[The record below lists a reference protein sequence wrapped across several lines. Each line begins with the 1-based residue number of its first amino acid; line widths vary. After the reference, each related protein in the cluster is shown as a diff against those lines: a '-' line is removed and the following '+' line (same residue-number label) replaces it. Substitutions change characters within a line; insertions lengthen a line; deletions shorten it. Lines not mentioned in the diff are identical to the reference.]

1 MNIDFNIDEV
11 LSEMTLE
18 EKASLLS
25 GLDLWRTKPIERLG
39 IPSIKVSDGPHGM
52 RTQDEKGDNLG
63 INDSREAVCFPPA
76 CLSAC
81 SFDRH
86 LLKEEGEAIGSEASA
101 FNVAVVLGPG
111 VNIKRSPLCG
121 RNFEYFSEDPC
132 LAGEMGAALIEG
144 IQSETAGASVK
155 HFACNNQ
162 ETDRMSYSAEVDER
176 TLAEIYLLPF
186 EKIVKKAHP
195 RTVMSSYNRINGV
208 FSSDNK
214 RLLTDVL
221 RDKWGFDGLVMSDW
235 SGTDDRVLGVKA
247 GLDLEMPS
255 SNGVNDREI
264 VKAVKRGELAIEDV
278 DRSVR
283 RVLNL
288 VKEYYK
294 IHENHEIDLD
304 RDHDISEKVA
314 ENSIILLKNDDNIL
328 PLSKQ
333 EKILFCGEF
342 FENPRYQ
349 GGGSSHINSHSV
361 TIPIK
366 VCEEKKLNFEYRKC
380 FSSNDD
386 KLENKSFEEA
396 LKMASSF
403 DRIVIFA
410 GLPESFESEG
420 YDRKHMRLPESQ
432 NEVIKSLAEKNPNIV
447 IVLQNGSPIEMPW
460 KASVKGIVE
469 SYLAGEG
476 GGEAVI
482 RILLGEVNP
491 SGKLAETFPL
501 RLEDNPSYLTFGRKG
516 KIPYNEGIF
525 VGYRYYDKKKMEVLF
540 PFGHG
545 LSYTEFKYMNMR
557 LEKKR
562 IKDND
567 KIKISADIKNI
578 GSVSGKEVVELYISD
593 DNDAVLRPEKELK
606 DFCKIELEP
615 EETKTVEFLL
625 DKRSFAYFNS
635 DIMDWA
641 VTTGKYRVMLGSSSR
656 DIRLEQDIEIEST
669 DKLPFTVGMDT
680 TIGELKEHPEIKDL
694 ANDFYEAIESVYGKD
709 DPDREMDIMKAM
721 INTSPIRNVYMF
733 NWMSKEDVEKRIA
746 EINKITSDPYRK

>member
-1 MNIDFNIDEV
+1 MNVDFDVDSVI
-11 LSEMTLE
+11 SELTLE

-25 GLDLWRTKPIERLG
+25 GLDVWRTKPVDRLG

-52 RTQDEKGDNLG
+52 RTQDDQGDNLG

-81 SFDRH
+81 SFDRD
-86 LLKEEGEAIGSEASA
+86 LLKEEGEVIGSEASA
-101 FNVAVVLGPG
+101 FNAAVVLGPA

-132 LAGEMGAALIEG
+132 LAGEMGAALTEG
-144 IQSETAGASVK
+144 IQLETTGASVK

-162 ETDRMSYSAEVDER
+162 ETDRMSCSAEVDER

-195 RTVMSSYNRINGV
+195 RTMMCSYNRINGV

-214 RLLTDVL
+214 KLLTDIL

-264 VKAVKRGELAIEDV
+264 VKAVKRGELDIEDV

-288 VKEYYK
+288 VREYY
-294 IHENHEIDLD
+294 INHRDHEADLD
-304 RDHDISEKVA
+304 IDHDVAEKVA
-314 ENSIILLKNDDNIL
+314 ENSIILLKNDDRIL

-342 FENPRYQ
+342 FEKPRYQ
-349 GGGSSHINSHSV
+349 GGGSSHINSHKVS
-361 TIPIK
+361 IPARE
-366 VCEEKKLNFEYRKC
+366 CRERKLDCEYRKC
-380 FSSNDD
+380 FLASSDEID
-386 KLENKSFEEA
+386 EESFEEA
-396 LKMASSF
+396 LNMAGSF
-403 DRIVIFA
+403 DKVVIFA

-420 YDRKHMRLPESQ
+420 YDREHMKLPKAQ
-432 NEVIKSLAEKNPNIV
+432 DMAIRRLAEKNQNTV
-447 IVLQNGSPIEMPW
+447 VVLQNGSPVEMPW
-460 KASVKGIVE
+460 KESVKGIVE
-469 SYLAGEG
+469 CYLAGEG
-476 GGEAVI
+476 VGEAVI
-482 RILLGEVNP
+482 KILLGETNP
-491 SGKLAETFPL
+491 SGRLAETFPI

-516 KIPYNEGIF
+516 KVPYNEGIF
-525 VGYRYYDKKKMEVLF
+525 TGYRYYDKKKMEVLF

-545 LSYTEFKYMNMR
+545 LSYTEFSYSNMR
-557 LEKKR
+557 IDKESF
-562 IKDND
+562 KDDEN
-567 KIKISADIKNI
+567 IRVSVDIRNE
-578 GSVSGKEVVELYISD
+578 GAVTGKEVVELYVSD
-593 DNDAVLRPEKELK
+593 KTDSVLRPEKELK

-615 EETKTVEFLL
+615 GETGTVSFLL
-625 DKRSFAYFNS
+625 DKRSFAYFNT

-641 VTTGKYRVMLGSSSR
+641 VTSGKYKIMLGSSSR
-656 DIRLEQDIEIEST
+656 DIRTETYVEIEST
-669 DKLPFTVGMDT
+669 DRLPFTVGMDT
-680 TIGELKEHPEIKDL
+680 TIGELKKHPEIGEL
-694 ANDFYEAIESVYGKD
+694 AKDFYEGIESVYGKD